1 MTNGGLEPQCTD
13 LTAITTMATGPG
25 ITLGLRLHGDI
36 LWWRTYFVW
45 QAFYLSTKKKPILN
59 WRSGTIGWETS
70 QTIGTARI
78 AWLSSNG
85 GSVTSSH
92 HDLCHD
98 RHHNFQWSHPYCLH
112 HCQRRHHHHRK
123 HEKPIIFL
131 FFIPKLLFGQDPV
144 GFGIYHW
151 NDWDC
156 NQLARWFS

>member
-1 MTNGGLEPQCTD
+1 MVDRSHSARTSRWSQLWQLD
-13 LTAITTMATGPG
+13 LGSHWDWDYMVTFCDEE
-25 ITLGLRLHGDI
+25 HI
-36 LWWRTYFVW
+36 LFGMLSIW
-45 QAFYLSTKKKPILN
+45 QQKKIPILN
-59 WRSGTIGWETS
+59 WCSGTIGWETS

-92 HDLCHD
+92 HDLFHD

-131 FFIPKLLFGQDPV
+131 FFISKLLFGQDPV

>member
-1 MTNGGLEPQCTD
+1 MVDWSHSARTSRRSQLRQLDLGSHWDWDYMVTFCDGEHILFGRLSICPQ
-13 LTAITTMATGPG
+13 
-25 ITLGLRLHGDI
+25 
-36 LWWRTYFVW
+36 
-45 QAFYLSTKKKPILN
+45 KKIPILN
-59 WRSGTIGWETS
+59 WCSGMIGWGTS
-70 QTIGTARI
+70 RTIGTARI

-131 FFIPKLLFGQDPV
+131 FFISKLLFGQDPV